1 MSLTV
6 RPTAHEV
13 RANTSASMQIL
24 RRSQIVIT
32 MEIHSEV
39 PSAKITSALKRLGRL
54 KSFRHVGR
62 LYRC

>member
-6 RPTAHEV
+6 RPTAYEV

-24 RRSQIVIT
+24 RHSQIAIA
-32 MEIHSEV
+32 MEIYSEV
-39 PSAKITSALKRLGRL
+39 PSAKIRGTLKRLGRL

-62 LYRC
+62 SYRS